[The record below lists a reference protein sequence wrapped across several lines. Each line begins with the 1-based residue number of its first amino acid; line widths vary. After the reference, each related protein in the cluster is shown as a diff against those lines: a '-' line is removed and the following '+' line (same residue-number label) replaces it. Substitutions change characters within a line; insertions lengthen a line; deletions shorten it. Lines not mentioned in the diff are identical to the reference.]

1 MSSKKI
7 RVAVDIGGT
16 FTDLQVLDMET
27 GSINDFKA
35 PSTPHDPSE
44 GLIAALNGA
53 ATRFNFTLADI
64 SMLLHGS
71 TIATNAVLE
80 RKLPEGA
87 LLTTAGF
94 TDVLEIGRHMRHNVY
109 ALKAEPRSLLIPR
122 QRRFG
127 ITERI
132 RANGDIEI
140 PLDAGAVRKIGE
152 RLAGEGVSTIAVAF
166 LHAYRNP
173 SHEQQAAEVLSGIPG
188 LSIATSHE
196 VSPEIRE
203 FERFST
209 TVLNALLKPVI
220 SGYLER
226 LEARLGEAGVSA
238 QLYLV
243 QSNGGVA
250 LPEDAAKLPVK
261 LLLSGPAGGAI
272 AMAGLAREHSLPNM
286 VGIDMGGTSSDVSVV
301 TDGEV
306 DETGEGAIDGLPVRL
321 PMIEIRTIGAG
332 GGSIAHV
339 LTDALRVGPKSA
351 GSMPGPACYGRGGLE
366 PTVTDANL
374 ILGRLDPGAFLGGA
388 MQLDTQASEAAMKS
402 VSANLTLS
410 RDDTARGIVDVANA
424 SMANAVRLSL
434 FEKGSDPADYV
445 LAPFGGAGGLHACAI
460 AEELDMDRILFPAN
474 ASTLSAGGI
483 LTSDLRHDLSHSEL
497 FVLDDAAAIPLN
509 TIVDRLREQA
519 NRMLDVDKVG
529 PTEREVRFSADCRYR
544 GQAYEIVTPWLQPSA
559 GEDVTSAT
567 IEALIE
573 AFHALHLARYAHS
586 APDEPVELVTVRAVA
601 IGLLGQTSAAPE
613 ATVADA
619 NQPSP
624 RSRQINLRDGWHE
637 TTVRHRDTIGT
648 EPIEGPILIEE
659 DYSSLLIEAGWQVS
673 AVGNGCLMASRHQ
686 RTNEERTA

>member
-1 MSSKKI
+1 MGTKNI

-16 FTDLQVLDMET
+16 FTDLQVLDLDSGT
-27 GSINDFKA
+27 VHDFKS

-44 GLIAALNGA
+44 GLITALNGA
-53 ATRFNFTLADI
+53 ATRFDFALSDI
-64 SMLLHGS
+64 TMLLHGS

-109 ALKAEPRSLLIPR
+109 ALKAESRSLLIPR

-132 RANGDIEI
+132 RASGEIET
-140 PLDAGAVRKIGE
+140 PLDAGAVRTIGE
-152 RLAGEGVSTIAVAF
+152 RLVGEGVSTVAIAF

-173 SHEQQAAEVLSGIPG
+173 SHEQQAADILAQVSG
-188 LSIATSHE
+188 LSISTSHE

-203 FERFST
+203 FERIST

-226 LEARLGEAGVSA
+226 LAQRLSDAGVSA

-250 LPEDAAKLPVK
+250 LPDDAARLPVK
-261 LLLSGPAGGAI
+261 LLLSGPAGGAM
-272 AMAGLAREHSLPNM
+272 AMARLAREHNLLNM

-301 TDGEV
+301 TGGQV
-306 DETGEGAIDGLPVRL
+306 DETGEGTIDGLPVRL

-339 LTDALRVGPKSA
+339 VTDALRVGPKSA
-351 GSMPGPACYGRGGLE
+351 GSMPGPACYGRGGSE

-374 ILGRLDPGAFLGGA
+374 LLGRIDAESFLGGE
-388 MQLDTQASEAAMKS
+388 MQLDKQASGGAIKS
-402 VSANLTLS
+402 LS
-410 RDDTARGIVDVANA
+410 EELRLSQDDAARGIVDVANA

-460 AEELDMDRILFPAN
+460 AEELDIDRVLFPAT

-497 FVLDDAAAIPLN
+497 FLLDGDAAGPLN
-509 TIVDRLREQA
+509 QIVRDLHAQA
-519 NRMLDVDKVG
+519 SKMLDVDNVTAEQRQIK
-529 PTEREVRFSADCRYR
+529 FSADCRYR
-544 GQAYEIVTPWLQPSA
+544 GQAYEIVTSWPQLNEAPHV
-559 GEDVTSAT
+559 DAT
-567 IEALIE
+567 AIDALKE
-573 AFHALHLARYAHS
+573 AFHRLHLTRYAHS
-586 APDEPVELVTVRAVA
+586 APDEPVEIVTIRAIA
-601 IGLLGQTSAAPE
+601 IGLLGRAEVA
-613 ATVADA
+613 ADA
-619 NQPSP
+619 PATSSREVET
-624 RSRQINLRDGWHE
+624 RSRQINLRDGWRD
-637 TTVRHRDTIGT
+637 TAVRHRDTLGS
-648 EPIEGPILIEE
+648 EPIDGPVLIEE
-659 DYSSLLIEAGWQVS
+659 AYSSLLIEAGWAIR
-673 AVGNGCLMASRHQ
+673 AVGDGCLMAVRQ
-686 RTNEERTA
+686 RENAA